1 MNVGE
6 MKLGVLREPLGEVAA
21 GATVVVS
28 REHALSADGIYFS
41 YVISI
46 PSVETYRLLS
56 IDTINRLVE
65 ILE

>member
-1 MNVGE
+1 MKPGE
-6 MKLGVLREPLGEVAA
+6 SKFGILREPLGEVAA

-28 REHALSADGIYFS
+28 REHALPADGIYFS

-56 IDTINRLVE
+56 LDTVNRLVE

>member
-1 MNVGE
+1 MKPGE
-6 MKLGVLREPLGEVAA
+6 SKFGILREPLGEVAA
-21 GATVVVS
+21 GTTVVVS

-56 IDTINRLVE
+56 LDTINRLVE